1 MTIIYEEEG
10 KEGSYTQIG
19 LNPRSSKGLTG
30 FNFLSFN
37 QFKGKGMSEK
47 TCPWVQLLGLLL
59 QKFPD
64 YLCHRP
70 CKLYSMDLTLLWS
83 VDQPELIFQI
93 TQVMHKL
100 QILLWSSLVIDL
112 KKIYDNGKPVGGM
125 KP

>member
-1 MTIIYEEEG
+1 MLSRNNDILTIIYDEES
-10 KEGSYTQIG
+10 KEGSYTQTG

-59 QKFPD
+59 QKFPG
-64 YLCHRP
+64 YLCI
-70 CKLYSMDLTLLWS
+70 DLVSCTAWISLRCGLWS

-93 TQVMHKL
+93 TQVMRKL
-100 QILLWSSLVIDL
+100 QILL
-112 KKIYDNGKPVGGM
+112 
-125 KP
+125 

>member
-10 KEGSYTQIG
+10 KEDSYTQIG

-70 CKLYSMDLTLLWS
+70 CKLYSMDLTSLWS
-83 VDQPELIFQI
+83 VECRPARIDFQI

-112 KKIYDNGKPVGGM
+112 KKYDNGKGGM

>member
-1 MTIIYEEEG
+1 MLSRNNDILTIIYDEES
-10 KEGSYTQIG
+10 KEGSYTQTG

-70 CKLYSMDLTLLWS
+70 CKLYSMDLTSLWS
-83 VDQPELIFQI
+83 VECRPARIDFPDHPGDAQTPDIVMKQPG
-93 TQVMHKL
+93 
-100 QILLWSSLVIDL
+100 IDL
-112 KKIYDNGKPVGGM
+112 LI
-125 KP
+125 